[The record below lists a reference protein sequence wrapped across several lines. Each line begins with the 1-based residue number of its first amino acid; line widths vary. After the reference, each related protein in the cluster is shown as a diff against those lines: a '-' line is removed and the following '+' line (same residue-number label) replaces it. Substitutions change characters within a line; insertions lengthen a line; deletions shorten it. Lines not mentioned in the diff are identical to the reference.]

1 MLRKLPFLTVVYTL
15 FLGINSNAQ
24 IQNQETDILVNI
36 IGNYEVLRNHG
47 ISSVDIYLNTSG
59 KLTGDY
65 CITMDTKVDCG
76 DNLLNN
82 PTIINNTTVN
92 FDWTSGYW
100 PNLTGTLQVR
110 ILNENQIGIVML
122 NTSHSKKFDFSPLA
136 NFLYLK
142 NVVGKN
148 ASGEMVFS
156 RVKQ

>member
-1 MLRKLPFLTVVYTL
+1 MLTKLPFLTVVYTL
-15 FLGINSNAQ
+15 FLVISSNAQ
-24 IQNQETDILVNI
+24 IQKPEIEI
-36 IGNYEVLRNHG
+36 IRSFTGNYEVIRNHG
-47 ISSVDIYLNTSG
+47 ISSIDIYLNPTG
-59 KLTGDY
+59 TLTGDY

-82 PTIINNTTVN
+82 PTIIDNTTVN

-142 NVVGKN
+142 DAVGEN
-148 ASGEMVFS
+148 ATGEMVFS
-156 RVKQ
+156 RVK